1 MGIPEPMSKRHA
13 KWYLFAVPVLRDME
27 TGRFLGS
34 LASQPGIPG
43 KFEVIKRL
51 CPKNKTKENL
61 RN

>member
-1 MGIPEPMSKRHA
+1 MSKRHA

-61 RN
+61 GN